1 MNVGYWG
8 KKGGGSL
15 GLIVWSC
22 FTRRIK
28 GCSEGRV
35 PQSSSILLW
44 DSDSQV
50 MAEVRA
56 RGDYGWEAC
65 FGQSS
70 SKEPMCCSCVLKTP
84 CALSW
89 ELTELCFSSEP
100 DFTPRKRNLPL

>member
-28 GCSEGRV
+28 GYSEGRV

-44 DSDSQV
+44 DSDSKV
-50 MAEVRA
+50 MAD
-56 RGDYGWEAC
+56 RGE
-65 FGQSS
+65 S
-70 SKEPMCCSCVLKTP
+70 
-84 CALSW
+84 
-89 ELTELCFSSEP
+89 
-100 DFTPRKRNLPL
+100 